1 MIPFEIHG
9 PSLALSISVVAPL
22 LAIGNLIVWRQT
34 RDRTVLW
41 WAAGNVATAV
51 AAAVMLTPLPDNGN
65 DVAVYAFMALA
76 LCAFWA
82 GVRCFQRKPMECMP
96 PAFLAGICVALAIV
110 VLAVSLPGAD
120 GALPSLMVIVGLS
133 ALCSREL
140 LGQQPNIARAASRFV
155 GILFGFNALFFIAFA
170 YPVSFVEPGLIR
182 LALGAEAL
190 ILLIGWNFG
199 VVMMAMQRYLDMAIE
214 LATHDDLTGALTRRA
229 FGEHARQHLLLAA
242 RGSPPPSM
250 LALDLDHFK
259 RINDTHGHAAGDA
272 VLVEF
277 VRIAETCL
285 RRSDLL
291 GRIGG
296 EEFSVLLPLTT
307 GAGALALAERIREEV
322 AAARILYRGTSLRV
336 TVSVGVAEFGRHLRD
351 LDGLLNAADTALY
364 RAKNR
369 GRNCVELLPGG
380 GTGSTFPTIRLDWDG
395 RYASGHPVIDAE
407 HEYLICMINKLIAR
421 AQTEDDVRSLHG
433 DLKETLHWLEQ
444 HFGHE
449 EAILSSIGWPDAAN
463 HVDQHRQLSA
473 RGNELLAG
481 IVDGKRSFAELLDF
495 MIRDVIGIHLAQ
507 HDAAY
512 FPLLPADPAASG
524 ARP

>member
-1 MIPFEIHG
+1 MTPFEIHG
-9 PSLALSISVVAPL
+9 PSLALSVCVVGPL

-41 WAAGNVATAV
+41 WAAGDLATAI
-51 AAAVMLTPLPDNGN
+51 AAGVMLAPLPDDGI
-65 DVAVYAFMALA
+65 AAYALMALA
-76 LCAFWA
+76 LCCFWA
-82 GVRCFQRKPMECMP
+82 GVRCFQRKAMERMS
-96 PAFLAGICVALAIV
+96 PAFLAGIGAALAAI
-110 VLAVSLPGAD
+110 LMAVSLPRAD

-133 ALCSREL
+133 AVCSREL
-140 LGQQPNIARAASRFV
+140 LARQPNIAKAASRFV
-155 GILFGFNALFFIAFA
+155 GVLFGFNALFFLALA
-170 YPVSFVEPGLIR
+170 YPVSFVEPGVVR
-182 LALGAEAL
+182 LAVGAEVL

-229 FGEHARQHLLLAA
+229 FGEHARRQLLLAA
-242 RGSPPPSM
+242 RGSPSPSM

-277 VRIAETCL
+277 VRIAGTCL

-296 EEFSVLLPLTT
+296 EEFAVLLPLAT
-307 GAGALALAERIREEV
+307 GAGARALAERIREEV
-322 AAARILYRGTSLRV
+322 AAAPIVYRGESLRI
-336 TVSVGVAEFGRHLRD
+336 TVSIGVAEFGRHLRD
-351 LDGLLNAADTALY
+351 LDGLMNAADTALY
-364 RAKNR
+364 RAKHR
-369 GRNCVELLPGG
+369 GRNCVELLPGAN
-380 GTGSTFPTIRLDWDG
+380 SAFPTIRLDWDG

-407 HEYLICMINKLIAR
+407 HEYLICMINRLIAK
-421 AQTEDDVRSLHG
+421 AQTEDDVRRLHG

-449 EAILSSIGWPDAAN
+449 EAIISGIGWHGAEN

-512 FPLLPADPAASG
+512 FPLLPAEPAQ
-524 ARP
+524 RR